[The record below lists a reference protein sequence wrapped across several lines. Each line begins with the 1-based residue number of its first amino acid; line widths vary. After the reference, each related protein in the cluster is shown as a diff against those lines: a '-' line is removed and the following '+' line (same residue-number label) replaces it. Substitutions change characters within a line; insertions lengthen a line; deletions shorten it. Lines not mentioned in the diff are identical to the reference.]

1 MQAATRSVAARNF
14 HRIRSWAA
22 ARHCQVRALARA
34 MGILGGPGA
43 LRTCPAQSQCL
54 EGHGI
59 IARVR
64 SPEVANLI
72 RQTGVPFV
80 ASSLVE
86 SGQLVHGDRF
96 GEIRTDSEAIA
107 VMAAEHLLEQGLRQF
122 AFCGFIG
129 CPWSQRRENVFRE
142 TIESAGFPCYT
153 YRVRMSNWL
162 QSPSRMKTWEQEQPV
177 LME

>member
-1 MQAATRSVAARNF
+1 MRLVPATRTTTGKGLRKAAECRLPRVALLLETSTEYGRGLL
-14 HRIRSWAA
+14 RGIVKY
-22 ARHCQVRALARA
+22 VRLH
-34 MGILGGPGA
+34 GPWEYWVAPGHFEHVLPNPSA
-43 LRTCPAQSQCL
+43 WK
-54 EGHGI
+54 GHGI

-107 VMAAEHLLEQGLRQF
+107 VMAAEHLL
-122 AFCGFIG
+122 
-129 CPWSQRRENVFRE
+129 
-142 TIESAGFPCYT
+142 
-153 YRVRMSNWL
+153 
-162 QSPSRMKTWEQEQPV
+162 
-177 LME
+177 